1 MQPHIF
7 LETVVVG
14 SLGETSVRVTWI
26 RDYLIDKCLVVHI
39 RVPLVKTFT
48 TLLVGKTILN

>member
-1 MQPHIF
+1 MQPRIV

-14 SLGETSVRVTWI
+14 SLAETSARATRI